1 MKNKVWKR
9 IVTAGLAATMVFSL
23 TACGGAKVE
32 LNDGTFKPMD
42 ASELAFPQAEKV
54 TLTGLINY
62 PANTT
67 EPKDRTSC
75 TQDICRTRSSGSAYS
90 CQCTPPGR

>member
-23 TACGGAKVE
+23 TACGGDKVE

-42 ASELAFPQAEKV
+42 AGELAFA
-54 TLTGLINY
+54 
-62 PANTT
+62 
-67 EPKDRTSC
+67 
-75 TQDICRTRSSGSAYS
+75 
-90 CQCTPPGR
+90 